1 MNENSDSLPYFDTI
15 FEKMKNQDSVLAQ
28 AFGNHVHWGYW
39 PEPAAA
45 ELSLESFLKAA
56 DQLSEEHFKAAS
68 ITDNMTILDTGCG
81 FGGTLSLLNHQ
92 YRNLELH
99 GLNIDP
105 RQIER
110 AVRKVVPLEGS
121 KNSIE
126 FRVGDACS
134 LDYPDSSCDVVLAVE
149 CIFHF
154 PSRLDYF
161 KEAYRVLKP
170 GGRLVLSDVVA
181 YGPTLILLILMCL
194 PYLSLMKKFYGDLGP
209 AVTKFSYKQLA
220 TKTGFKVLEP
230 RDITAGTLP
239 TYKFLEKFTVS
250 TGPEAEEISR
260 LYRFQHL
267 ISRLRLN
274 RYMVLSFQK
283 PFH

>member
-1 MNENSDSLPYFDTI
+1 MIKKSDSLPYFDTI
-15 FEKMKNQDSVLAQ
+15 FEKMKNQNSVLAK

-39 PEPAAA
+39 SKPATA

-56 DQLSEEHFKAAS
+56 DQLSQQHFQAAS
-68 ITDNMTILDTGCG
+68 ITDNMKILDTGCG

-92 YRNLELH
+92 YQNLELH
-99 GLNIDP
+99 GLNIDS

-110 AVRKVVPLEGS
+110 ARSKVVPRKGS
-121 KNSIE
+121 QNSIE
-126 FRVGDACS
+126 FKIGDACR
-134 LDYPDSSCDVVLAVE
+134 LDYPNDSFDVVLAIE

-181 YGPTLILLILMCL
+181 FGPTLGLLILMCL

-209 AVTKFSYKQLA
+209 AVTMSSYKNLA
-220 TKTGFKVLEP
+220 NKTRFKIMEP
-230 RDITAGTLP
+230 LDISANTLP
-239 TYKFLEKFTVS
+239 TYRFLEKCATS
-250 TGPEAEEISR
+250 KSPEADEISR

-283 PFH
+283 AYD

>member
-1 MNENSDSLPYFDTI
+1 MNKKSDSLPYFDTI
-15 FEKMKNQDSVLAQ
+15 FENIKNQDSVLAQ
-28 AFGNHVHWGYW
+28 AFSNHVHWGYW

-45 ELSLESFLKAA
+45 KLSLESFLKAA
-56 DQLSEEHFKAAS
+56 DQLSQQHFQAAS
-68 ITDNMTILDTGCG
+68 ITDNMKILDTGCG

-99 GLNIDP
+99 GLNIDS

-110 AVRKVVPLEGS
+110 AKSKVVPIEGS

-126 FRVGDACS
+126 FKIGNACS
-134 LDYPDSSCDVVLAVE
+134 LDYPDSSFDVVLAIE

-154 PSRLDYF
+154 PSRQQYF
-161 KEAYRVLKP
+161 KEVHRVLKP
-170 GGRLVLSDVVA
+170 GGRLVISDVVA
-181 YGPTLILLILMCL
+181 YGPTLVLLILMCL

-209 AVTKFSYKQLA
+209 AVTMSSYKKLA
-220 TKTGFKVLEP
+220 NKTGLKILEL

-239 TYKFLEKFTVS
+239 TYKFLEKCTTS
-250 TGPEAEEISR
+250 TGRQAEEIKR

-267 ISRLRLN
+267 ISRLKLN

-283 PFH
+283 MA